1 MTDYEAIGICE
12 GFINCENEQQMID
25 AWQHLID
32 TKLAW
37 VLQGSFGRMARNL
50 IEQGICTEQKG

>member
-12 GFINCENEQQMID
+12 GFIDCENEQPMID
-25 AWQHLID
+25 EWQHLID

-37 VLQGSFGRMARNL
+37 ALQGSFGRMARNL
-50 IEQGICTEQKG
+50 IEQGICTE